1 METKKI
7 RITGAQLSF
16 TFGAIQENKSKILNT
31 LEEAEKINSDI
42 VVFPELCVTGYPP
55 EDLLLRESFVG
66 KNFAVLEEIAEFSGR
81 TSGVIGF
88 VDRSLEEQTMDNVD
102 RNITNAAAIVQNGDV
117 KGIYHKSF
125 LPNYSVFDEARYF
138 AKGTKPEEIFW
149 YEDIAVGIN
158 ICEDIWINNGP
169 AEEQVKKGASLIIN
183 INASPFDINKTE
195 SRKVNVRDKAK
206 KLKVPILYLNMV
218 GGQDELV
225 FDGGSFLVDA
235 DGNIIY
241 EAGQFSEEIF
251 SFDLELEIKNVKSEN
266 KLIVNEK
273 KSDLPPLKTSDSLSE
288 LESMYAALKM
298 GLSDYVEKNN
308 FKKVLVGL
316 SGGIDSA
323 LTATIA
329 VDALTSDNVIGVA
342 MTSKFNPKSS
352 LEDAKELADNLNIEL
367 KTVNIEETA
376 EKFRNLLKDNIDDD
390 LKSVVAENIQSRI
403 RGNILMG
410 LSNQLGAM
418 VVSTGNKSEMAV
430 GYSTLYGDLVGGFAL
445 LKDVYKTEVYKLSD
459 YRNSIS
465 KVIPQNIIEKKPSAE
480 LSEDQY
486 DSDSLPEYD
495 LLDKILKMYIEL
507 DYSSEKII
515 NSDIDKEVVFDILEK
530 IDRNEYKRKQVAPG
544 VKLTSRAFGKDR
556 RMPITNTYIRDLS
569 LIHI

>member
-1 METKKI
+1 MGTKKI

-16 TFGAIQENKSKILNT
+16 SVGAIQENKSKILNT
-31 LEEAEKINSDI
+31 LEQAEKINSDI
-42 VVFPELCVTGYPP
+42 VVFPELCITGYPP

-81 TSGVIGF
+81 TSGIIGF
-88 VDRSLEEQTMDNVD
+88 VDRSLEEQTTDNVH
-102 RNITNAAAIVQNGDV
+102 RKITNAAAIVQNGDV
-117 KGIYHKSF
+117 KGIYHKCY

-149 YEDIAVGIN
+149 YEDVGVGIN
-158 ICEDIWINNGP
+158 VCEDIWIDEGP
-169 AEEQVKKGASLIIN
+169 AEEQVKRGASLIIN
-183 INASPFDINKTE
+183 INASPFDIDKTK
-195 SRKVNVRDKAK
+195 SRKEKVIHKAK
-206 KLKVPILYLNMV
+206 KLNVPIIYLNMV

-225 FDGGSFLVDA
+225 FDGGSFVVDS
-235 DGNIIY
+235 DGNIIH
-241 EAGQFSEEIF
+241 EASQFVEEVF
-251 SFDLELEIKNVKSEN
+251 SFDIDLEIKDINTEN
-266 KLIVNEK
+266 KLIINEK
-273 KSDLPPLKTSDSLSE
+273 NSDLPSIESTKPLEE
-288 LESMYAALKM
+288 LESMYSALKL
-298 GLSDYVEKNN
+298 GLSDYVRKNK
-308 FKKVLVGL
+308 FKKVLVGI

-329 VDALTSDNVIGVA
+329 VDSLSSENVIGVA
-342 MTSKFNPKSS
+342 MPSRFNPESS
-352 LEDAKELADNLNIEL
+352 LKDAEALAKNLNIEL
-367 KTVNIEETA
+367 KTINIEETA
-376 EKFRNLLKDNIDDD
+376 EKFRELIGSNIDES
-390 LKSVVAENIQSRI
+390 LESVVKENIQARI
-403 RGNILMG
+403 RGNILMA

-445 LKDVYKTEVYKLSD
+445 LKDVYKTEVYKLSN

-465 KVIPQNIIEKKPSAE
+465 KVIPKNIISKKPSAE

-486 DSDSLPEYD
+486 DSDTLPEYD

-515 NSDIDKEVVFDILEK
+515 KSGIEKDVVFDILEK

-556 RMPITNTYIRDLS
+556 RMPITNTYIRDRY
-569 LIHI
+569 

>member
-1 METKKI
+1 METKKL

-16 TFGAIQENKSKILNT
+16 TVGAIQENKSKILNT

-117 KGIYHKSF
+117 KGIYHKCY

-158 ICEDIWINNGP
+158 ICEDVWINNGP

-241 EAGQFSEEIF
+241 EAEQFSEEIF

-273 KSDLPPLKTSDSLSE
+273 KSDLPTLKTSDSLSE

-342 MTSKFNPKSS
+342 MPSKFNPKSS

-376 EKFRNLLKDNIDDD
+376 EKFRNLLKDNLDDD
-390 LKSVVAENIQSRI
+390 LKSVVDENIQSRI

-507 DYSSEKII
+507 DFSSEKII

-556 RMPITNTYIRDLS
+556 RMPITNTYIRDRS
-569 LIHI
+569 

>member
-16 TFGAIQENKSKILNT
+16 TVGAIQENKSKILNT

-117 KGIYHKSF
+117 KGIYHKCY

-298 GLSDYVEKNN
+298 GLSDYVEKNK

-342 MTSKFNPKSS
+342 MPSKFNPKSS

-367 KTVNIEETA
+367 KTINIEETA
-376 EKFRNLLKDNIDDD
+376 EKFRNLLKDNLDDD
-390 LKSVVAENIQSRI
+390 LKSVVDENIQSRI

-556 RMPITNTYIRDLS
+556 RMPITNTYIRDRS
-569 LIHI
+569 

>member
-16 TFGAIQENKSKILNT
+16 TVGAIQENKSKILNT

-117 KGIYHKSF
+117 KGIYHKCY

-158 ICEDIWINNGP
+158 ICEDVWINNGP

-241 EAGQFSEEIF
+241 EAEQFSEEIF

-342 MTSKFNPKSS
+342 MPSKFNPKSS
-352 LEDAKELADNLNIEL
+352 LEDAKELAENLNIEL

-376 EKFRNLLKDNIDDD
+376 EKFRNLLKDNLDDD
-390 LKSVVAENIQSRI
+390 LKSVVDENIQSRI

-556 RMPITNTYIRDLS
+556 RMPITNTYIRDRS
-569 LIHI
+569 

>member
-1 METKKI
+1 VETKKL

-16 TFGAIQENKSKILNT
+16 TVGAIQENKSKILNT

-117 KGIYHKSF
+117 KGIYHKCY

-158 ICEDIWINNGP
+158 ICEDVWINNGP
-169 AEEQVKKGASLIIN
+169 AEEQVKQGASLIIN

-342 MTSKFNPKSS
+342 MPSKFNPKSS

-376 EKFRNLLKDNIDDD
+376 EKFRNLLKDNLDDD
-390 LKSVVAENIQSRI
+390 LKSVVDENIQSRI

-507 DYSSEKII
+507 DFSSEKII

-556 RMPITNTYIRDLS
+556 RMPITNTYIRDRS
-569 LIHI
+569 

>member
-1 METKKI
+1 METKKL

-16 TFGAIQENKSKILNT
+16 TVGAIEENKSKILNT

-117 KGIYHKSF
+117 KGIYHKCY

-342 MTSKFNPKSS
+342 MPSKFNPKSS

-376 EKFRNLLKDNIDDD
+376 EKFRNLLKDNLDDD
-390 LKSVVAENIQSRI
+390 LKSVVDENIQSRI

-556 RMPITNTYIRDLS
+556 RMPITNTYIRDRS
-569 LIHI
+569 

>member
-16 TFGAIQENKSKILNT
+16 TVGAIQENKSKILNT

-117 KGIYHKSF
+117 KGIYHKCY

-158 ICEDIWINNGP
+158 ICEDVWINNGP

-241 EAGQFSEEIF
+241 EAEQFSEEIF

-342 MTSKFNPKSS
+342 MPSKFNPKSS
-352 LEDAKELADNLNIEL
+352 LDDAKELADNLNIEL
-367 KTVNIEETA
+367 KTINIEETA
-376 EKFRNLLKDNIDDD
+376 EKFRNLLKDNLDDD
-390 LKSVVAENIQSRI
+390 LKSVVDENIQSRI

-556 RMPITNTYIRDLS
+556 RMPITNTYIRDRS
-569 LIHI
+569 